1 MNPSLPAPDVTWDI
15 AYMSD
20 DGRSPL
26 QNLLAQRVADLPET
40 RDHYDGLLRKK
51 LETTGK
57 PLWDVERG
65 KVQKPSPR
73 VLRAME
79 EVLGFHAEY
88 LVDFVHPREDG
99 SRRVEA
105 GHASSVPEQPSART
119 VDGGE
124 TAPVIRLDLSYSM
137 GPGTDLD
144 SSYIDGEAFQF
155 DIGFLRGLTVSPP
168 DRLRIVDG
176 VGTSMEP
183 TFHDRDLL
191 LVDINQRDLNAQD
204 RVWACWIFGLGAVK
218 RLRAV
223 GPDRVLVISDNPNVD
238 NQEVRREDILIHG
251 RVVGSIKRH

>member
-1 MNPSLPAPDVTWDI
+1 
-15 AYMSD
+15 MSD
-20 DGRSPL
+20 DGRSEL
-26 QNLLAQRVADLPET
+26 QNLLADAVARSPNT

-65 KVQKPSPR
+65 KVKKPSPR

-79 EVLGFHAEY
+79 EVLGFEPDQ
-88 LVDFVHPREDG
+88 LVDFVHPRELG
-99 SRRVEA
+99 VRAPVL
-105 GHASSVPEQPSART
+105 PEQPPVRT
-119 VDGGE
+119 ADGGE
-124 TAPVIRLDLSYSM
+124 TAPVARLDLSYSM
-137 GPGTDLD
+137 GPGTNLD
-144 SSYIDGEAFQF
+144 SSYVENEAFQF
-155 DIGFLRGLTVSPP
+155 DIGFLRGLTITPP

-191 LVDINQRDLNAQD
+191 LIDINQRDLNAQD

-218 RLRAV
+218 RLRAIEA
-223 GPDRVLVISDNPNVD
+223 DKVLVISDNPTVD
-238 NQEVRREDILIHG
+238 NQIVNRGDILIHG